1 MAAKAKNGIVRAAP
15 APIAGFYTAES
26 YTAEDSVGFL
36 VASLRTRIFKAVDI
50 EMSKLGFTAAQWAI
64 LRHLATNEP
73 PTAAELCRQL
83 NYDTGSMTRM
93 LSRLE
98 RKGVVAREPSAND
111 RRIVRLRLTAA
122 GRKLHP
128 KLRDV
133 VIRVLNH
140 LTHGMSADEV
150 RLLGDQ
156 LKRMRSNLQAAYG
169 ADL

>member
-1 MAAKAKNGIVRAAP
+1 MAAKAKTGGLRAP
-15 APIAGFYTAES
+15 PVPVGGLYTAETYS
-26 YTAEDSVGFL
+26 AEDSVGFL

-50 EMSKLGFTAAQWAI
+50 EMSKLGFTAAQWTI
-64 LRHLATNEP
+64 LRVLAAGEP
-73 PTAAELCRQL
+73 PTAADLCRQL

-98 RKGVVAREPSAND
+98 RKGVITREPSESD
-111 RRIVRLRLTAA
+111 RRVVRLRLTPA

-140 LTHGMSADEV
+140 LTHGMSSEEV
-150 RLLGDQ
+150 RALNEQ
-156 LKRMRSNLQAAYG
+156 LKRMRSNLRAAYG